1 MIYLLFPA
9 LLWIVSFQLLTRSR
23 GQKGFDTFFWHFIL
37 IGLEGVA
44 ALLLLNYFQVPA
56 GNRIALA
63 VIGIHTLFLLAHSF
77 QAYLVTKMR
86 SKVERNSVQQN

>member
-1 MIYLLFPA
+1 MLLYLLFPA
-9 LLWIVSFQLLTRSR
+9 LLWIVAYQLLTRAK

-56 GNRIALA
+56 GNRIAL
-63 VIGIHTLFLLAHSF
+63 GILGAHTLLLFVHSL
-77 QAYLVTKMR
+77 QAYFVAKFRGKVTR
-86 SKVERNSVQQN
+86 DHAH